1 MLFMLFMT
9 AKMPSYILQFCILLF
24 ILHIWLIPVYS
35 VSVDVTKTI
44 GFHELES
51 VGNKVFYNAGQAS
64 KKKLK
69 DTGSKLENSILKS
82 KIEALGE
89 VLKKH
94 VNNLRASNNKQVNCV
109 TFLFVMAV
117 KF

>member
-1 MLFMLFMT
+1 MQFKVFVT
-9 AKMPSYILQFCILLF
+9 AKMPSYILQVCILLF
-24 ILHIWLIPVYS
+24 ILHTWLIPVYS

-44 GFHELES
+44 GFHELEP
-51 VGNKVFYNAGQAS
+51 VGNKVFYNAGQGS

-69 DTGSKLENSILKS
+69 DTGSKLENAILKS

-94 VNNLRASNNKQVNCV
+94 VNSLRASNDKQVNYV
-109 TFLFVMAV
+109 TLLFAMTV

>member
-1 MLFMLFMT
+1 
-9 AKMPSYILQFCILLF
+9 
-24 ILHIWLIPVYS
+24 
-35 VSVDVTKTI
+35 VSVDVTKAV
-44 GFHELES
+44 GFHEFEP
-51 VGNKVFYNAGQAS
+51 VGNKVFYNAGQGS

-94 VNNLRASNNKQVNCV
+94 VNSLRAANNKQVNYV
-109 TFLFVMAV
+109 TFVLFMAV

>member
-1 MLFMLFMT
+1 MQFMMFVT
-9 AKMPSYILQFCILLF
+9 PKMPSYILQVCILLS
-24 ILHIWLIPVYS
+24 ILHNWLIPVYS
-35 VSVDVTKTI
+35 ASVDVTKTI
-44 GFHELES
+44 GFHEFEP
-51 VGNKVFYNAGQAS
+51 VGNQVFYNAGHGS

-94 VNNLRASNNKQVNCV
+94 VNSLRATNDKQVNCMI
-109 TFLFVMAV
+109 FLFLMTV

>member
-1 MLFMLFMT
+1 MQIMMFVT
-9 AKMPSYILQFCILLF
+9 AKMPSYILQVCILLF
-24 ILHIWLIPVYS
+24 ILHTWLIPVNS
-35 VSVDVTKTI
+35 VSVDVTKII
-44 GFHELES
+44 GFHELEP
-51 VGNKVFYNAGQAS
+51 VGNKVFYNAGQGS

-82 KIEALGE
+82 KIEALGD

-94 VNNLRASNNKQVNCV
+94 VNSLRAANDKQVNCV
-109 TFLFVMAV
+109 TFLFVMTV